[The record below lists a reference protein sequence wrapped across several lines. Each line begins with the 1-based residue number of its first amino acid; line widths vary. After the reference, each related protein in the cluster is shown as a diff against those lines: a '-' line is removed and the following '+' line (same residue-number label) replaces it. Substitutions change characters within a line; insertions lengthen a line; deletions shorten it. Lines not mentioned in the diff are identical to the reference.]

1 MSRPG
6 HRRVLIIVA
15 AALAALVAPA
25 AASAATYTVKPGDGA
40 CGTGGDLACGGLV
53 EAAAVAAPGDVFNV
67 ATGTYSGAKFTVGG
81 IAIAGDLGATI
92 NGTLEFNGATGGV
105 STVSKVAIS
114 QGTAAAPALLVTG
127 SSGVQISDSVI
138 ASKDGDGVH
147 IAAGTANK
155 IVRTLVLTGGAQ
167 TSAVGVVSTEGTPAK
182 GVTIESSILA
192 GGGAG
197 VSATSTN
204 NALEAASGD
213 ITLNL
218 RHITAAGSTNGI
230 RLDSSK
236 AQAIL
241 GSAAGNITATLTDS
255 IALNNATTS
264 YPGIAGIGA
273 NSAKINAT
281 RSIQSGDPTVLFLNP
296 LGGNYRLRPD
306 SPAIGQGG
314 VTPGESTTDI
324 DGEDRSTAP
333 TDLGADEYNPAAPTA
348 SFVVATKTPRNMQPV
363 TFDGSASSDRDGLPI
378 AEYHWRYSDGKA
390 DVTTT
395 PTVQHVFTDAGDA
408 AAGLTVVDKAGVAS
422 PEVAVTFK
430 LVDGVPPAIGIAK
443 PKAGQTL
450 HLFTTKTT
458 TVTKNG
464 KKTKV
469 KKRTRNKLQ
478 IAGLSADASGVQ
490 TVLLTIE
497 KVGATTT
504 TKKKT
509 TAKSSAATTSRCHF
523 YDPKRGFVYVSCAK
537 PKLIT
542 ARLVKDAKDGQW
554 TYTVPSSRP
563 LSAGSYRVAAY
574 GVDKAGAFGNS
585 ADAKLG
591 KISFKLVS

>member
-6 HRRVLIIVA
+6 HRRVLTIA
-15 AALAALVAPA
+15 AATLVTLVAPA

-40 CGTGGDLACGGLV
+40 CGGGDLACGGLV
-53 EAAAVAAPGDVFNV
+53 EAAAAAAPGDIFNV
-67 ATGTYSGAKFTVGG
+67 ATGTYPGAKFTVGG
-81 IAIAGDLGATI
+81 VTIAGDLGATI
-92 NGTLEFNGATGGV
+92 NGTLEFNGAAGGV

-127 SSGVQISDSVI
+127 ASGVQISDSVI

-167 TSAVGVVSTEGTPAK
+167 TSAVGVVSTTGTPAK

-197 VSATSTN
+197 VSATTTN

-241 GSAAGNITATLTDS
+241 GSAAGNITANLTDS

-273 NSAKINAT
+273 NTATINVT
-281 RSIQSGDPTVLFLNP
+281 RSIQAGDPTLLFLNP
-296 LGGNYRLRPD
+296 LGGNYRLRAD

-333 TDLGADEYNPAAPTA
+333 TDLGADEFNPAAPTA
-348 SFVVATKTPRNMQPV
+348 SFVVATKTPRNTQPV

-378 AEYHWRYSDGKA
+378 TEYHWRYSDGKS

-395 PTVQHVFTDAGDA
+395 PTVQHVFADQGDA

-430 LVDGVPPAIGIAK
+430 LVDGLPPAVGIAK

-450 HLFTTKTT
+450 HLYTTKTT

-469 KKRTRNKLQ
+469 KKRTRTKIQ
-478 IAGLSADASGVQ
+478 IGGLSADASGVQ

-497 KVGATTT
+497 KVGATT
-504 TKKKT
+504 KKT
-509 TAKSSAATTSRCHF
+509 AAKSSAATTTRCHF
-523 YDPKRGFVYVSCAK
+523 YDPKKGFVYVSCAK

-542 ARLVKDAKDGQW
+542 ARLVKDDKNGQW
-554 TYTVPSSRP
+554 TYTIPSTRP

-591 KISFKLVS
+591 KISFKLVN